1 MEREDLLTLKEA
13 SEMVLYS
20 LGWLRL
26 PCGDHDSPRMFYVY
40 DRRRKFMLRD
50 DFIEYCEQH
59 NIEIVRNV

>member
-26 PCGDHDSPRMFYVY
+26 HCGDHDFPRMFYVY